1 MRSPRLAL
9 SLILAAT
16 TAIGGLALL
25 TDRRAMAREAAA
37 EAAYPPTG
45 QFIGVQG
52 VKVHAHVQGK
62 GPDLVLIHGASG
74 NTRDFTFALVDR
86 LAQDYRVIAFDR
98 PGLGWSDPLG
108 EAGVSPFLQARLLQ
122 QAAAKLGVTRPI
134 VLGHSYGGAVAMAWG
149 LTDTPDTAAL
159 VIVSG
164 ATMPW
169 PGGLGPFYA
178 VTGSRIGA
186 ATVIPAITA
195 FAAPSQAEGVIDG
208 IFAPNPTPE
217 GYADYVGAPLTMRR
231 ASLRANAAQVSGL
244 KPYVT
249 RMAEEYPKLDIP
261 VELLHGTADTIVPA
275 KVHAIPLARLL
286 PDATL
291 TLLPDVAH
299 MPHHTHPDDV
309 IAAIHRAATRAGLR

>member
-16 TAIGGLALL
+16 AIGGCALL
-25 TDRRAMAREAAA
+25 TDRRATAREAAA
-37 EAAYPPTG
+37 EAAFPPTG

-52 VKVHAHVQGK
+52 VKVHAHVQGT

-98 PGLGWSDPLG
+98 PGLGWSEPLG

-122 QAAAKLGVTRPI
+122 QAADKLGVERPI

-178 VTGSRIGA
+178 VTGSKIGA

-195 FAAPSQAEGVIDG
+195 FASPQQAEGVING
-208 IFAPNPTPE
+208 IFAPAPAPD
-217 GYADYVGAPLTMRR
+217 GYADYVGAALTMRR

-249 RMAEEYPKLDIP
+249 RMAEEYPRLDLP
-261 VELLHGTADTIVPA
+261 VEILHGTADTIVPA
-275 KVHAIPLARLL
+275 QIHAVPLSRVL
-286 PDATL
+286 PDANL
-291 TLLPDVAH
+291 TLLPGVAH
-299 MPHHTHPDDV
+299 MPHHTDPDAV
-309 IAAIHRAATRAGLR
+309 IAAIHRAAARAGLR

>member
-16 TAIGGLALL
+16 ALGGLALL
-25 TDRRAMAREAAA
+25 TDRRATVKEAAA
-37 EAAYPPTG
+37 EAAFPPTG
-45 QFIGVQG
+45 QLIDVQG
-52 VKVHAHVQGK
+52 IKVHAHVQGT

-74 NTRDFTFALVDR
+74 NTRDFTFSLVDR

-98 PGLGWSDPLG
+98 PGLGWTETLG
-108 EAGVSPFLQARLLQ
+108 AAGISPFLQARLLQ
-122 QAAAKLGVTRPI
+122 QAAARLGVTRPI

-186 ATVIPAITA
+186 AAVIPAITA
-195 FAAPSQAEGVIDG
+195 FASPSQAESVIAG
-208 IFAPNPTPE
+208 IFAPDPAPD
-217 GYADYVGAPLTMRR
+217 GYAAYVGAALTMRR

-249 RMAEEYPKLDIP
+249 RMAGEYPKLNLP
-261 VELLHGTADTIVPA
+261 VELLHGSADTIVPA
-275 KVHAIPLARLL
+275 RIHAIPLSRLL
-286 PDATL
+286 PDVQV

-299 MPHHTHPDDV
+299 MPHHTHAEDV

>member
-9 SLILAAT
+9 SLLLAA
-16 TAIGGLALL
+16 TAIGGCALI
-25 TDRRAMAREAAA
+25 TDRRASTREAAA

-45 QFIGVQG
+45 SFVEVEGRRI
-52 VKVHAHVQGK
+52 HAHIQGS

-98 PGLGWSDPLG
+98 PGLGWSEDMG
-108 EAGVSPFLQARLLQ
+108 ETGISPMHQARLLQ
-122 QAAAKLGVTRPI
+122 QAAERLGVTRPI
-134 VLGHSYGGAVAMAWG
+134 VMGHSYGGAVAMAWG

-169 PGGLGPFYA
+169 PGGLGPYYA

-195 FAAPSQAEGVIDG
+195 FASPAQADRVIAG
-208 IFAPNPTPE
+208 IFAPDAPPE
-217 GYADYVGAPLTMRR
+217 GYGDYVGAGLTMRR
-231 ASLRANAAQVSGL
+231 DTLRINAAQVSRL
-244 KPYVT
+244 KPHVI
-249 RMAEEYPKLDIP
+249 RMAESYPKLTLP
-261 VELLHGTADTIVPA
+261 VEILHGSADTIVPA
-275 KVHAIPLARLL
+275 QIHAIPLAQRL
-286 PDATL
+286 PDAAL
-291 TLLPDVAH
+291 TLLPDAAH
-299 MPHHTHPDDV
+299 MPHHTHPEAV

>member
-9 SLILAAT
+9 SLILAAAT
-16 TAIGGLALL
+16 VGGCALI
-25 TDRRAMAREAAA
+25 TDRRAAAREAAA

-45 QFIGVQG
+45 RIVTVDGRRI
-52 VKVHAHVQGK
+52 HAHVQGS

-98 PGLGWSDPLG
+98 PGLGWSDDMGPDG
-108 EAGVSPFLQARLLQ
+108 ISPMMQAALLQ
-122 QAAAKLGVTRPI
+122 KAAAGLGVKRPI
-134 VLGHSYGGAVAMAWG
+134 VLGHSYGGSVAMAWG
-149 LTDTPDTAAL
+149 LTATPDTAAL

-186 ATVIPAITA
+186 ATVIPAIAA
-195 FAAPSQAEGVIDG
+195 FASPSQAEGVIGG
-208 IFAPNPTPE
+208 IFAPAPPPA
-217 GYADYVGAPLTMRR
+217 GYADYVGAALTMRR
-231 ASLRANAAQVSGL
+231 DSLRVNAAQVTGL
-244 KPYVT
+244 KPHVT
-249 RMAEEYPKLDIP
+249 RMAVEYPKLDLP
-261 VELLHGTADTIVPA
+261 VEILHGQADTIVPPQI
-275 KVHAIPLARLL
+275 HAIPLSQRL
-286 PDATL
+286 PDAAL
-291 TLLPDVAH
+291 TLLPDAAH
-299 MPHHTHPDDV
+299 MPHHTHPDAV

>member
-16 TAIGGLALL
+16 AIGGCAVL
-25 TDRRAMAREAAA
+25 TDRRAAAREAAA
-37 EAAYPPTG
+37 ESAYPPTG
-45 QFIGVQG
+45 QIVEVDGRR
-52 VKVHAHVQGK
+52 VHAHVRGT

-98 PGLGWSDPLG
+98 PGLGWTDDIGPD
-108 EAGVSPFLQARLLQ
+108 GVSPMMQAALLQ
-122 QAAAKLGVTRPI
+122 KAADQLGVERPI

-195 FAAPSQAEGVIDG
+195 FASPAQAGAVIEG
-208 IFAPNPTPE
+208 IFAPDLPPQ
-217 GYADYVGAPLTMRR
+217 GYADYVGASLTMRR
-231 ASLRANAAQVSGL
+231 DTLRINAAQVSGL
-244 KPYVT
+244 KPHVI
-249 RMAEEYPKLDIP
+249 RMSAQYPRLDLP
-261 VELLHGTADTIVPA
+261 VEILHGTADTIVPA
-275 KVHAIPLARLL
+275 DIHAIPLSRRL
-286 PDATL
+286 PDAAL
-291 TLLPDVAH
+291 TLLPDAAH
-299 MPHHTHPDDV
+299 MPHHTHADAV
-309 IAAIHRAATRAGLR
+309 IAAIHRAAARAGLR

>member
-16 TAIGGLALL
+16 AIGGCALL
-25 TDRRAMAREAAA
+25 TDRRATANEAAA
-37 EAAYPPTG
+37 EVAYPPTG

-52 VKVHAHVQGK
+52 VKVHAHVQGE

-74 NTRDFTFALVDR
+74 NTRDFTFSLVDR

-98 PGLGWSDPLG
+98 PGLGWSESLG
-108 EAGVSPFLQARLLQ
+108 DAGVSPFLQARILQ
-122 QAAAKLGVTRPI
+122 QAAAKLGVERPI

-149 LTDTPDTAAL
+149 LTATPDTAGL

-178 VTGSRIGA
+178 VTGSRIGS

-195 FAAPSQAEGVIDG
+195 FASPKQADAVIEG
-208 IFAPNPTPE
+208 IFAPASAPE
-217 GYADYVGAPLTMRR
+217 GYAEYVGAPLTMRR

-249 RMAEEYPKLDIP
+249 RMAQEYPKLDIP

-275 KVHAIPLARLL
+275 KIHAVPLSRLL
-286 PDATL
+286 PDAQL

-299 MPHHTHPDDV
+299 MPHHTHPDAV